1 MDHKFDNLQS
11 EIDRKLDNLQYSI
24 SRLTNQHH
32 VHQEEVNTEE
42 EFLID
47 TMVEEQCLQQL
58 QEGLIE
64 NFESSAIGSVVCPW
78 ETNSPML
85 TEEGSGKD
93 VVDEPQEHET
103 LGLY

>member
-1 MDHKFDNLQS
+1 M
-11 EIDRKLDNLQYSI
+11 
-24 SRLTNQHH
+24 
-32 VHQEEVNTEE
+32 NTEE

-78 ETNSPML
+78 EMNSPML

-103 LGLY
+103 LALY